1 MTPSLLIA
9 VGVALL
15 TGGAEVLVRGAV
27 GISVRIGLSPL
38 VVGLTVVS
46 FGTSFPE
53 AAVSVGSSLA
63 GRGSLALG
71 NAIGSNVFNVLV
83 ILGASSLVAP
93 LVVQRQLVR
102 LDLPVMLGSAV
113 LLTVLMVDGALG
125 RGDGLLLLTGAV
137 VYTAVLVRL
146 GRKEEAEAEGRGG
159 PAESGSEA
167 EAAGAGGKG
176 DRATEIPAGRRSAPV
191 DAALV
196 VVGVGLLVLGARLLV
211 QGASDIAL
219 GLGVSELVV
228 GLTVVATG
236 TSLPE
241 VATSLLAA
249 WRGQR
254 DLAVGNV
261 VGSNIFNAFFV
272 LGAGA
277 AVAPEAIAVPSGVLT
292 FDVPVMLA
300 VSLVC
305 LPIFFTGW
313 SISRREGVVFLLY
326 YAAYLGYLVAHAAD
340 HPAEEVI
347 RTGVLFYAAPLTVL
361 TLGLI
366 LLRQLRRTP
375 S

>member
-1 MTPSLLIA
+1 
-9 VGVALL
+9 
-15 TGGAEVLVRGAV
+15 
-27 GISVRIGLSPL
+27 
-38 VVGLTVVS
+38 
-46 FGTSFPE
+46 
-53 AAVSVGSSLA
+53 
-63 GRGSLALG
+63 
-71 NAIGSNVFNVLV
+71 
-83 ILGASSLVAP
+83 
-93 LVVQRQLVR
+93 
-102 LDLPVMLGSAV
+102 
-113 LLTVLMVDGALG
+113 MVDGALG

-146 GRKEEAEAEGRGG
+146 GRKEEAAGRGG
-159 PAESGSEA
+159 PREPGPEA
-167 EAAGAGGKG
+167 EAGGAGGKG
-176 DRATEIPAGRRSAPV
+176 DEATEIPAGRRSAPV

-211 QGASDIAL
+211 KGASDIAL

-249 WRGQR
+249 WRGER

-277 AVAPEAIAVPSGVLT
+277 AVAPEAIPVPSGVLT

>member
-1 MTPSLLIA
+1 MTSALLLA
-9 VGVALL
+9 VGVVLL

-53 AAVSVGSSLA
+53 AAVSVGSSLT

-125 RGDGLLLLTGAV
+125 RGDGLLLLAGAV

-146 GRKEEAEAEGRGG
+146 GRKEEAAEGRGG

-167 EAAGAGGKG
+167 EAAGAGGEG

-196 VVGVGLLVLGARLLV
+196 VGGVGLLVLGARLLV

-326 YAAYLGYLVAHAAD
+326 YAAYLAYLVAHAAD

>member
-1 MTPSLLIA
+1 
-9 VGVALL
+9 
-15 TGGAEVLVRGAV
+15 
-27 GISVRIGLSPL
+27 
-38 VVGLTVVS
+38 
-46 FGTSFPE
+46 
-53 AAVSVGSSLA
+53 
-63 GRGSLALG
+63 
-71 NAIGSNVFNVLV
+71 
-83 ILGASSLVAP
+83 
-93 LVVQRQLVR
+93 
-102 LDLPVMLGSAV
+102 V

-125 RGDGLLLLTGAV
+125 RGDGLLLLAGAV

-146 GRKEEAEAEGRGG
+146 GRKEEAAAAERRGG
-159 PAESGSEA
+159 PAESGSET
-167 EAAGAGGKG
+167 EAAGAGGEG
-176 DRATEIPAGRRSAPV
+176 DGATEIPAGRRSAPV

-196 VVGVGLLVLGARLLV
+196 VGGVGLLVLGARLLV

-326 YAAYLGYLVAHAAD
+326 YAAYLAYLVAHAAD